1 MDEDLREETIDLRDY
16 FRVLMKRRWVIVTFF
31 TIVVLTVAVQTFTAI
46 PIYQAT
52 ARIVIEK
59 ENPNVVSIQE
69 VMAVDATGSDY
80 YQTQYKIIESRTLAR
95 KVIQR
100 LKLED
105 NEEFFP
111 KPREDLISNIK
122 RWWNDMLGF
131 WKGWVKSL
139 LVTDNSQK
147 SLAAAEEA
155 AAPDA
160 SLVDAFIGRIEIKPI
175 RNSRLV
181 DISLEA
187 ANPAMTARMAN
198 ELVRAYIDHNLE
210 TKLAAAKDAVQWLT
224 ERINEERAKVEQAE
238 NALLGYKETHGIITD
253 FSSDAENITAEKL
266 AQLNSKVVEAE
277 SDRVEA
283 ETRYRQALAL
293 ENNPEML
300 DSIPEVL
307 QNDLIKEIK
316 KMEVNFYNR
325 LSELSKKYGKQHP
338 KMVALRSELKD
349 LKKRKGV
356 EAKRVVSSLRNQ
368 FKLAVA
374 REESL
379 KRALSKQKKES
390 LALNKKAVQYG
401 VLKRQAESSRHMY
414 DMLIKR
420 FKETSLTEEMKT
432 GNIRIIDSAEVPRN
446 PIKPKKRLNLMLAVV
461 VGLFLGV
468 GLAFFLEYL
477 DNTIKLP
484 DDVKEHLKIPYL
496 GPIPAFVADEDT
508 DGYHDD
514 LVLMHSPKSAA
525 SESFRGIR
533 TGILFSSAETAP
545 QAILVTSAGPSEG
558 KTLCAANLAV
568 TMAQAGSRVVIM
580 DCDMRRPRVHKVFQ
594 AKRDPGVS
602 SLLVGK
608 GELKNA
614 IIHSAVKNLDIIPV
628 GPIPP
633 NPSEILG
640 SKKMKGLIEGLRQH
654 YNRIIIDSPPITAVT
669 DAVIVSQ
676 LVDGVL
682 LVVLAGDTPRQIIQ
696 NGVAQ
701 LTAANTHILGAVLN
715 GIKTG
720 RDSHYYYQ
728 YYYYYYGGDGDRK
741 KKRRQRKKRKSEY
754 S

>member
-139 LVTDNSQK
+139 LVTENSQK

-682 LVVLAGDTPRQIIQ
+682 WL
-696 NGVAQ
+696 
-701 LTAANTHILGAVLN
+701 
-715 GIKTG
+715 
-720 RDSHYYYQ
+720 
-728 YYYYYYGGDGDRK
+728 
-741 KKRRQRKKRKSEY
+741 E
-754 S
+754 